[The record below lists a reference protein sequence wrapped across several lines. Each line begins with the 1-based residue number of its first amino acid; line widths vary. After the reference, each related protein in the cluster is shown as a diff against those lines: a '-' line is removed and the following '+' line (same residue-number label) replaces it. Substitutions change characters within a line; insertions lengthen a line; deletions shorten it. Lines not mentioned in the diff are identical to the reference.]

1 MTNQTNNQP
10 IERHKILAQRDGLLH
25 TRDKL
30 RLDLAYY
37 EGAIKSLDLLLNPE
51 AEEPGQQPEPAET
64 LPE

>member
-1 MTNQTNNQP
+1 MSDQTNNIT
-10 IERHKILAQRDGLLH
+10 IERQKILAQRDGLLL

-51 AEEPGQQPEPAET
+51 EVEPGQASET
-64 LPE
+64 SE